1 MAAEITHA
9 YSCADTHII
18 KEICMPHV
26 SVHYKIYL
34 SAGHH
39 RQPRNLSSEL
49 EPNPSSEVDVT
60 DPGNIVPLY
69 IPQLPYLSNGVPELA
84 QLLFWSVTDGTNGQ
98 THPAGPLTQSVGASP
113 LTITAWYF
121 PVGGGNGNGSTF
133 IIDDA
138 FSAVKGDFI
147 DDTFVTV
154 TTDPSLTSDAN
165 VVGIVPTAKA
175 ETLQASAAVA
185 STTEPFSKWLSFGA
199 GIPGGN
205 TINVPA
211 SASGIAIAVYERS
224 GTVLNVPSRQ
234 YEIGG
239 FLIGGVA
246 VDGGGAI
253 VINGKPHPVDPWGP
267 LVVSLAQASLIVV
280 GSSGASRSIVSEG
293 RHLAAKSAL
302 ESIKQAIPRI
312 EKQLQGKE

>member
-1 MAAEITHA
+1 
-9 YSCADTHII
+9 
-18 KEICMPHV
+18 MPHV

-39 RQPRNLSSEL
+39 RQPRNSPYEL

-84 QLLFWSVTDGTNGQ
+84 QLLFWSVTDGTNGH
-98 THPAGPLTQSVGASP
+98 TYPAGPLTQSVGASP

-121 PVGGGNGNGSTF
+121 PVGGGGNGSTF

-138 FSAVKGDFI
+138 FSAIKGDFI

-154 TTDPSLTSDAN
+154 TTDASLTSDAN
-165 VVGIVPTAKA
+165 VVGIVPTVKA
-175 ETLQASAAVA
+175 ETLQASATVA

-199 GIPGGN
+199 GTTSGN

-211 SASGIAIAVYERS
+211 KASGLAIAVYERS

-234 YEIGG
+234 YEVGG

-246 VDGGGAI
+246 VDAGGAI

-267 LVVSLAQASLIVV
+267 LVVSLTQASLIVV
-280 GSSGASRSIVSEG
+280 GSSSASRSLVSEG
-293 RHLAAKSAL
+293 QQLAAKTAL

-312 EKQLQGKE
+312 EKGLQSKG

>member
-1 MAAEITHA
+1 
-9 YSCADTHII
+9 
-18 KEICMPHV
+18 MPHV

-39 RQPRNLSSEL
+39 RQPRNSPSEL

-60 DPGNIVPLY
+60 DPGNIAPLY

-84 QLLFWSVTDGTNGQ
+84 QLLFWSVTDGTNGH
-98 THPAGPLTQSVGASP
+98 TYPAGPLTQSVGANP

-121 PVGGGNGNGSTF
+121 PVGGSGGNGSTF

-138 FSAVKGDFI
+138 FSAIKGDFI

-154 TTDPSLTSDAN
+154 TTDASLTSDAN
-165 VVGIVPTAKA
+165 VVGIVPTVKA
-175 ETLQASAAVA
+175 ETLQASATVA
-185 STTEPFSKWLSFGA
+185 TTTEPFSKWLSFGA
-199 GIPGGN
+199 GTTSGN

-211 SASGIAIAVYERS
+211 NASGLAIAVYERS

-234 YEIGG
+234 YEVGG

-246 VDGGGAI
+246 VDAGGAI

-267 LVVSLAQASLIVV
+267 LVVSLTQASLIVV
-280 GSSGASRSIVSEG
+280 GSSSASRSLVSEG
-293 RHLAAKSAL
+293 QQLAAKTAL

-312 EKQLQGKE
+312 EKGLQSKG

>member
-1 MAAEITHA
+1 
-9 YSCADTHII
+9 
-18 KEICMPHV
+18 MPHV

-39 RQPRNLSSEL
+39 RQPRNHPFEL

-98 THPAGPLTQSVGASP
+98 TYPAGPLTQSVGANP

-121 PVGGGNGNGSTF
+121 PVGGGGNGSTA

-138 FSAVKGDFI
+138 FSAAKGDFI
-147 DDTFVTV
+147 DDTFV
-154 TTDPSLTSDAN
+154 
-165 VVGIVPTAKA
+165 VPTVKA
-175 ETLQASAAVA
+175 ETLQASATVA
-185 STTEPFSKWLSFGA
+185 STTEPFSKWLSFAA
-199 GIPGGN
+199 GNPVGN
-205 TINVPA
+205 TIDVPA
-211 SASGIAIAVYERS
+211 GAGGLAIAVYERS
-224 GTVLNVPSRQ
+224 GAVLNVPSRQ
-234 YEIGG
+234 YEVGG

-280 GSSGASRSIVSEG
+280 GSSGGTRSIVSEG
-293 RHLAAKSAL
+293 RQLAAKTAL

-312 EKQLQGKE
+312 EKGLQSKQ

>member
-1 MAAEITHA
+1 
-9 YSCADTHII
+9 
-18 KEICMPHV
+18 MPHV

-39 RQPRNLSSEL
+39 RQPRNHPFEL

-98 THPAGPLTQSVGASP
+98 TYPAGPLTQSVGANP

-121 PVGGGNGNGSTF
+121 PVGGGGNGSTA

-138 FSAVKGDFI
+138 FSAAKGDFI

-154 TTDPSLTSDAN
+154 TSDPSLTNQAN
-165 VVGIVPTAKA
+165 VVGIVPTVKA
-175 ETLQASAAVA
+175 ETLQASATVA
-185 STTEPFSKWLSFGA
+185 STTEPFSKWLSFAA
-199 GIPGGN
+199 GNPVGN
-205 TINVPA
+205 TIDVPA
-211 SASGIAIAVYERS
+211 GAGGLAIAVYERS
-224 GTVLNVPSRQ
+224 GAVLNVPSRQ
-234 YEIGG
+234 YEVGG

-280 GSSGASRSIVSEG
+280 GSSGGTRSIVSEG
-293 RHLAAKSAL
+293 RQLAAKTAL

-312 EKQLQGKE
+312 EKGLQSKQ